1 MIYVTHMFIKA
12 FTQSLRL
19 WQRLAAALVVKIR
32 FIVKLYQITQNEPK
46 AFFN

>member
-1 MIYVTHMFIKA
+1 MIYVTHISIKA

-19 WQRLAAALVVKIR
+19 WQVLTAVLVVENQ
-32 FIVKLYQITQNEPK
+32 FIVKLYEITQNEPK